1 MQLLFSREKKKR
13 TTSIQAI
20 VLECPPPLPPP
31 PKKETDKHTQF
42 LVSNGHLKEAVAQLR
57 LIFTMHDQGCKMTPD
72 VMMVAV
78 RV

>member
-1 MQLLFSREKKKR
+1 MPSP
-13 TTSIQAI
+13 S
-20 VLECPPPLPPP
+20 PPPQ
-31 PKKETDKHTQF
+31 KKETDKHTQF

>member
-1 MQLLFSREKKKR
+1 MPSP
-13 TTSIQAI
+13 S
-20 VLECPPPLPPP
+20 PPP
-31 PKKETDKHTQF
+31 PPKKKETDKHTQF